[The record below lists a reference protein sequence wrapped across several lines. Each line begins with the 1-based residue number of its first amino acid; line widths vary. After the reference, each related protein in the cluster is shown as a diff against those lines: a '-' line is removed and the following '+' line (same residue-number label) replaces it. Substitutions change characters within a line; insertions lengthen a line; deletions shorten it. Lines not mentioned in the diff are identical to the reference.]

1 MKTSFQRRK
10 VTSSGRLTSIAV
22 VALGVSTVL
31 ALTATKASAFDLGGM
46 IGTAMA
52 MRMQMGAFGYRG
64 APSGHARSHVASQ
77 HDSDGT
83 GGGGGERDARDAATT
98 DRTSKVA
105 TRQSFGLSGSIRQ
118 ASERDASAEQS
129 AASDRSTDD
138 VPAYRP
144 SR

>member
-1 MKTSFQRRK
+1 M
-10 VTSSGRLTSIAV
+10 
-22 VALGVSTVL
+22 L

-46 IGTAMA
+46 VGTAMA
-52 MRMQMGAFGYRG
+52 MRMQMGALSYRG

-77 HDSDGT
+77 HDNDST
-83 GGGGGERDARDAATT
+83 GGGGERDARDAAPT

-105 TRQSFGLSGSIRQ
+105 ARQSFGSSGSIRQ
-118 ASERDASAEQS
+118 ASERDASAGQNV
-129 AASDRSTDD
+129 ASDRSTDD

>member
-1 MKTSFQRRK
+1 MKTSFQHGK
-10 VTSSGRLTSIAV
+10 VTSSGRLTSIAM
-22 VALGVSTVL
+22 VAMGATLI
-31 ALTATKASAFDLGGM
+31 LTPTKASAFDLEGM
-46 IGTAMA
+46 IGTAIA
-52 MRMQMGAFGYRG
+52 MRMQMGALGYHG
-64 APSGHARSHVASQ
+64 SPSGHSRSHVASQ
-77 HDSDGT
+77 HDSDGSA
-83 GGGGGERDARDAATT
+83 GGGGERDARDAATT

-118 ASERDASAEQS
+118 ASERDASAGQS